1 MSMMPET
8 RQNYLP
14 SEDETKGELENFI
27 EWNFE
32 FNPESGELEFKSAEL
47 SDGTPVTEESF
58 TKAIKKAAGTSN
70 PQVGERILK
79 KIATGLSADRFD
91 QRLNQASAMLPSLNP
106 KNATEAL
113 LLGQFLAL
121 QDSGMKCLRQANSQS
136 MFYHIEKL
144 FTLATKLF
152 NTANQTMQAFTK
164 FRSGGQQTVQV
175 LHVHNEGQAIVAQ
188 NLSAQSGKGGGTK
201 KNSTEP
207 HGSL

>member
-1 MSMMPET
+1 MNEKT
-8 RQNYLP
+8 GQ
-14 SEDETKGELENFI
+14 
-27 EWNFE
+27 
-32 FNPESGELEFKSAEL
+32 LEFESIKL
-47 SDGTPVTEESF
+47 SDGAPLTEANFKNAVKRASGSSDP
-58 TKAIKKAAGTSN
+58 II
-70 PQVGERILK
+70 GERIIK
-79 KIATGLSADRFD
+79 KVARGLSADEFD
-91 QRLNQASAMLPSLNP
+91 QRINQASAMLPALNP

-164 FRSGGQQTVQV
+164 YRSGGQQTVQV

-188 NLSAQSGKGGGTK
+188 NLSSQPGKGGCRK
-201 KNSTEP
+201 KNSNEP